1 MIRKVN
7 GVTYNPPAVYGDTS
21 TTSVGTTET
30 ILNSVLIPANTFKIY
45 DIVGIQ
51 TRITK
56 TTTTSTV
63 VLNVRIGPT
72 LNTSQTLAATFT
84 SASAAHTFIPLDR
97 RLSIQNLTT
106 STKVLNTSL
115 SFSSEYAGSFT
126 SDATSLS
133 IDWTVNNYIIVTGR
147 SSSSTNTLNCGY
159 IYLDLIENR

>member
-7 GVTYNPPAVYGDTS
+7 GVTYNPPAVYGNTS

-51 TRITK
+51 TRIRK

-84 SASAAHTFIPLDR
+84 SALASHTFIPLDR
-97 RLSIQNLTT
+97 RLSIQSST

-115 SFSSEYAGSFT
+115 SFSSEYAGNFT
-126 SDATSLS
+126 SDVSSLS
-133 IDWTVNNYIIVTGR
+133 INWTVNNYIIVTGR

-159 IYLDLIENR
+159 IYLDLIESR